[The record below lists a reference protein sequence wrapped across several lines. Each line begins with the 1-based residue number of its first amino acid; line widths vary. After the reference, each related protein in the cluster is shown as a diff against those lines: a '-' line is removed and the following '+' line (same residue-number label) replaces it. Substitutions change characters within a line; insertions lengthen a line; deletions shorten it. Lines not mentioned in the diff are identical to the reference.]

1 MKTFAMTA
9 ATAVVAIAA
18 LAAPAF
24 ALSIRPP
31 TNENTPGG
39 PSNYPDRKPR
49 YESTYDCTAQFGH
62 LKRVLPAE
70 VAGIDD
76 GYRVWVTPVCVGG
89 ELLRSEGNA
98 AHLRTT
104 IADNEVLTEAL
115 FRKNFGPDNVFAVK
129 MMGDDTINLY
139 VHHFAR

>member
-1 MKTFAMTA
+1 MNKFAMTA
-9 ATAVVAIAA
+9 ATAAVALTA

-31 TNENTPGG
+31 LDNG

-49 YESTYDCTAQFGH
+49 QESTYDCSAQYGH
-62 LKRVLPAE
+62 LKRVLPAQ

-76 GYRVWVTPVCVGG
+76 SYRVWVTPVCVGG
-89 ELLRSEGNA
+89 ELMRAEGNA

-104 IADNEVLTEAL
+104 ISDNEVLTEAL